1 MLARVSTWPS
11 GSLNF
16 SETSPDSTRAD
27 RTMTALELTRKW
39 PVPNVSA
46 ATLRAGQVTDTIG
59 DLNRRQRL
67 ASISKPMSTWAILV
81 AVEEG
86 VISLNT
92 PVGQDG
98 CTLKHLLSHAG
109 GYSFDGDTP
118 ISKPESTRVYSNT
131 GFELA
136 GLAIEQAADMAFADY
151 LDEAVFEPL
160 GMTAS
165 ELLGSAAK
173 DVHSS
178 LADVCAFIEEIHTP
192 TLISTQSADEA
203 INVHY
208 PSLAGIV
215 PGVGRYAP
223 CPWGL
228 GFELRGEKQPHWT
241 GTRNSSR
248 TFGHFGGA
256 GTMFWVDPEVDVALV
271 ALSDRP
277 FDDWALSA
285 WPELSDAVLDELT
298 NQTSVA
304 EVGVV
309 TL

>member
-1 MLARVSTWPS
+1 
-11 GSLNF
+11 
-16 SETSPDSTRAD
+16 
-27 RTMTALELTRKW
+27 MTALELSKNW

-46 ATLRAGQVTDTIG
+46 ATLQAGEVTDTVG
-59 DLNRRQRL
+59 DIDRRQRL
-67 ASISKPMSTWAILV
+67 ASISKPMATWAMLV

-86 VISLNT
+86 VIGLGT

-109 GYSFDGDTP
+109 GYPFEGPTP
-118 ISKPESTRVYSNT
+118 IAKPGRTRIYSNT
-131 GFELA
+131 GFDLA
-136 GLAIEQAADMAFADY
+136 TEAIETATDMTFADY
-151 LDEAVFEPL
+151 LGEAVFAPL
-160 GMTAS
+160 GMGSS

-178 LADVCAFIEEIHTP
+178 LADVCAFIEEVHSP
-192 TLISTQSADEA
+192 TLISAQTADKA
-203 INVHY
+203 INLHY
-208 PSLAGIV
+208 PSLTGIV
-215 PGVGRYAP
+215 PGVGRYTP

-241 GTRNSSR
+241 GTRNSPR

-271 ALSDRP
+271 ALTDRP
-277 FDDWALSA
+277 FDAWALSA

-298 NQTSVA
+298 NHSQVA
-304 EVGVV
+304 EASVV
-309 TL
+309 AQ